1 MLATAPLAKVSN
13 RQFLKMARLLTART
27 TLWTEM
33 ITANTVL
40 HGSLDQ
46 VAQRNLASPDV
57 GGPRVV
63 QLASSD
69 PDQLEA
75 AMRLLISSR
84 YGGLFDEVNL
94 NCGCPAE
101 SAGAGA
107 HGAFLLRLQERDRL
121 RRLCDALVRGAGKN
135 KDVSIKIRTG
145 VAGEVRAEILCLCV
159 LMASQSS
166 VEALLQMVE
175 EVAIPCGVGHVIL
188 HARDAILT
196 GRASTKDNLRVP
208 PLRRDWGE
216 QLRARVGSRVRLT
229 YNGEV
234 KSMQEARALV
244 DAGYGGVMMGRR
256 IIDYPFD
263 LSRADEVVFG
273 VTGQKSLSREELAL
287 QYAAWLEFNMTPS
300 DTVSIAPMM
309 NLFAGAPAA
318 KHWKKAL
325 LQDHGLVSPP
335 RRIRNA
341 LAEVSK
347 A

>member
-1 MLATAPLAKVSN
+1 
-13 RQFLKMARLLTART
+13 
-27 TLWTEM
+27 
-33 ITANTVL
+33 
-40 HGSLDQ
+40 
-46 VAQRNLASPDV
+46 
-57 GGPRVV
+57 
-63 QLASSD
+63 
-69 PDQLEA
+69 
-75 AMRLLISSR
+75 
-84 YGGLFDEVNL
+84 
-94 NCGCPAE
+94 
-101 SAGAGA
+101 
-107 HGAFLLRLQERDRL
+107 
-121 RRLCDALVRGAGKN
+121 
-135 KDVSIKIRTG
+135 
-145 VAGEVRAEILCLCV
+145 
-159 LMASQSS
+159 

-216 QLRARVGSRVRLT
+216 QLRVHVGSRVRLT

-244 DAGYGGVMMGRR
+244 DAGYAGVMMGRR

-263 LSRADEVVFG
+263 LARADDVVFG
-273 VTGQKSLSREELAL
+273 VTGHKSLRREELAL
-287 QYAAWLEFNMTPS
+287 QYADWLELNMTPS
-300 DTVSIAPMM
+300 DTISIAPVM
-309 NLFAGAPAA
+309 NLYAGAPAA

-325 LQDHGLVSPP
+325 LQGHGLVSPP